1 MGLYKYSKKRHN
13 KVIVQEKQFIF
24 YLVIGSV
31 LGSLSG
37 SLFLNLF
44 SSHSLRLI
52 LGIIL
57 LISSLK
63 MLYINKKGGLILLK
77 ELF

>member
-1 MGLYKYSKKRHN
+1 LKDPRIQKIAIANWEHAP
-13 KVIVQEKQFIF
+13 FIF